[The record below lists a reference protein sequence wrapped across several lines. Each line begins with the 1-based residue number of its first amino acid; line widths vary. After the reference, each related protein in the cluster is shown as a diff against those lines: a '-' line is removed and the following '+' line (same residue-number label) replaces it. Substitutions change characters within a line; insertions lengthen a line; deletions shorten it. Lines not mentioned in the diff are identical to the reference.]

1 MLICGV
7 NISIGVDYGG
17 RGINYRG
24 TPFGDG
30 SALCLD
36 QGGGNTGITFIK
48 TH

>member
-1 MLICGV
+1 M
-7 NISIGVDYGG
+7 NISIGVDYGE
-17 RGINYRG
+17 RGINYRGHEG